1 MMSLEHAKLFRSD
14 ALMPVDRNPTIV
26 MSADPPS
33 QRALAE
39 TRLLT
44 DAATLAESRKLSDAD
59 ALEEAARLDP
69 GNYRRLRGYQTGYL
83 TEPGTDTNGAATAK
97 FSELVDKLVSLSGM
111 SYGDAAEKVAEKAPN
126 LISAYRSEW
135 SHV

>member
-1 MMSLEHAKLFRSD
+1 
-14 ALMPVDRNPTIV
+14 MPVDHNPTIT

-39 TRLLT
+39 TRFLT
-44 DAATLAESRKLSDAD
+44 DAATLQDQRKLSEAD

-69 GNYRRLRGYQTGYL
+69 GNYRRVRGYNTGYL
-83 TEPGTDTNGAATAK
+83 TEPST
-97 FSELVDKLVSLSGM
+97 SLSGEA
-111 SYGDAAEKVAEKAPN
+111 SKRFAELIEAKVNASGGTLTYGDASNQVAEERPELFN
-126 LISAYRSEW
+126 AYRAEW